1 MDRLMKSL
9 EEVFNSSNHDLVAE
23 NANTNGK
30 SPTGMMSLAA
40 SESAKEYAK
49 KLLDKDVLEAY
60 EDGYLHV
67 HDFDFYATKT
77 LTCCQIPLGKLLKNG
92 FKIGNCYI
100 REPKSI
106 DTAIQLTAIIL
117 QSNQNMQ
124 HGGQSIPN
132 FDFDLAPYVSKSYER
147 HYKEILYTLNIVN
160 GQKGVNYEDVERL
173 AWEKTEE
180 ETFQACEA
188 FIHNAN
194 SMLCRNG
201 AQVPFVSVNFGLDT
215 SKEGRMVSKCLMR
228 AQYHGL
234 GDGST
239 PIFPILI
246 WKLKK
251 GISSQKGD
259 PNYDLYL
266 QALKTSAKRLF
277 PTYVNVDAPFNLEH
291 FDPKHPENAIAT
303 MG

>member
-1 MDRLMKSL
+1 MQGQLL
-9 EEVFNSSNHDLVAE
+9 LVARYSL
-23 NANTNGK
+23 
-30 SPTGMMSLAA
+30 SPH
-40 SESAKEYAK
+40 ESVE
-49 KLLDKDVLEAY
+49 
-60 EDGYLHV
+60 
-67 HDFDFYATKT
+67 T
-77 LTCCQIPLGKLLKNG
+77 L
-92 FKIGNCYI
+92 
-100 REPKSI
+100 
-106 DTAIQLTAIIL
+106 
-117 QSNQNMQ
+117 
-124 HGGQSIPN
+124 GQSIPN
-132 FDFDLAPYVSKSYER
+132 FDFDLAPYVSKSYEK

-160 GQKGVNYEDVERL
+160 GQVKVDYEDVERL
-173 AWEKTEE
+173 AWEKTEK

-188 FIHNAN
+188 FVHNAN

-215 SKEGRMVSKCLMR
+215 SKEGRMISKCIMR

-291 FDPKHPENAIAT
+291 FDPKHPENAIAV